1 MGKKR
6 SCIEFIIWNSKD
18 GISEQYIFIPD
29 KKVNN
34 DIKSVRGSIIMA
46 KKFPNLF
53 SKDCEHRLDDHGS
66 RIFSF

>member
-1 MGKKR
+1 MVESRISTHPEIVYMGKKR

-34 DIKSVRGSIIMA
+34 DIKSVRES
-46 KKFPNLF
+46 NQ
-53 SKDCEHRLDDHGS
+53 S
-66 RIFSF
+66 